1 MINTVPLI
9 VRYIDSYVEE
19 CLDDMK
25 MNESDYRKPSAFNA
39 WIVTFV
45 VNILFILMHLSNYP
59 KEDARLL
66 YYFLVFGINLPWTLS
81 CVRNY
86 SK

>member
-66 YYFLVFGINLPWTLS
+66 YYFLV
-81 CVRNY
+81 
-86 SK
+86 